1 MLNQRRFGMEERI
14 FMTGRDLD
22 RQHVLRQVI
31 DGALTQLVAGRQL
44 NLSDRHIRRL
54 TQRYKRAGPKGLI
67 HRLRGR
73 ASNRKLPEALINSVL
88 NRINERYPDF
98 GPTFA
103 HEKLIED
110 GFSISLTALRTAMMS
125 TSIWTSKVRRPRHR
139 DRRERKASL
148 GELIQ
153 FDGSYHRWFEDRGPT
168 LCLLLAIDDATGR
181 LMDGIFVDHERV
193 ETVMAF
199 WRDYLLTHGRPVAIY
214 LDRHSVYK
222 TSRPIQREGEP
233 LDLTQFARAMKELD
247 ITLINAYSP
256 QAKGRV
262 ERSFDTHQDRLVKE
276 LRLAGISDPT
286 EATQFFREVY
296 LPKHNERF
304 AIRSKSPIDVHRPVR
319 PMDNLERIFSSRET
333 RTVMRDFTIRH
344 QSQIYQ
350 LTKDQ
355 PVTVFPKDVIT
366 VETRLDHTL
375 YLIHRGQELNYRP
388 VAEPQPII
396 KTHWVLPR
404 TPQRAWRPPANHPWR
419 HQNFSRP
426 LTAQAT

>member
-1 MLNQRRFGMEERI
+1 MEERI

-22 RQHVLRQVI
+22 RQHVIRHVI
-31 DGALTQLVAGRQL
+31 NRTLTQIEAGRQL
-44 NLSDRHIRRL
+44 SLSDRHIRRL
-54 TQRYKRAGPKGLI
+54 AQRYKHEGPKSLI

-73 ASNRKLPEALINSVL
+73 ASNRKLSEPLINSVL

-110 GFSISLTALRTAMMS
+110 GFMISLTALRAAMVS
-125 TSIWTSKVRRPRHR
+125 AGIWTAKVHKPHHR
-139 DRRERKASL
+139 DRRERRAAV

-153 FDGSYHRWFEDRGPT
+153 FDGSYHRWFEDRGSAM
-168 LCLLLAIDDATGR
+168 CLLLAIDDATGR

-199 WRDYLLTHGRPVAIY
+199 WRDYLLTHGRPVAVY

-222 TSRPIQREGEP
+222 TSRPIQNQGEP
-233 LDLTQFARAMKELD
+233 LDLTQFARAMAELD

-286 EATQFFREVY
+286 EATRFFREVY

-304 AIRSKSPIDVHRPVR
+304 AIRSKSPIDAHRPVR
-319 PMDNLERIFSSRET
+319 PMDDLERIFSIRET
-333 RTVMRDFTIRH
+333 RTVMRDFTIRYL
-344 QSQIYQ
+344 SNIYQ

-355 PVTVFPKDVIT
+355 PATVFPKDTIT
-366 VETRLDHTL
+366 VETRLDQTL
-375 YLIHRGQELNYRP
+375 HLIHRGQALNYRQ
-388 VAEPQPII
+388 VAEPPPVA

-404 TPQRAWRPPANHPWR
+404 TIKPAWRPPANHPWR
-419 HQNFSRP
+419 HQSNFNRH
-426 LTAQAT
+426 LTVQAA